1 MSLAVAVAVW
11 LLCSSPAISGQ
22 HPDCQRS
29 GARTPAEHLKVAEC
43 LAQSENWKAAEE
55 HFRFARQSPAT
66 LAAATVGHA
75 RVLYH
80 LNQPYDAMRELDELL
95 KKHPDS
101 APALELLATLHTL
114 VADDTT
120 LALELME
127 RCSRL
132 ATRDSGVWQHLG
144 NLYLVK
150 RRDEEALRCFERAV
164 ELTPRDPQALACLG
178 YFYSKAERAEEAKAR
193 FDQALA
199 LVREASEP
207 AIVWLTYG
215 RALQEQRQWEISR
228 SACTEALK
236 LDPKSSE
243 AYYARA
249 VANENLKEYEAASA
263 DALAAISEFPVP
275 RKDAYLLLLRIARA
289 QKDPAK
295 AAQYAR
301 ELAEIDAQEAKQRED
316 SRVLRD
322 MLFKAEPL
330 FMQGQYVQA
339 AAAYEELVNRVPTF
353 YEAYFALGMC
363 YAHTSQPAKAE
374 EAFRKYLVL
383 TPLSSDGHASLGLVL
398 LQAGRTAE
406 ARPELERA
414 LELDPGMLEARASLA
429 RIHAS
434 ASDFLKAIDLL
445 VKAPNPEA
453 EWDEDY
459 YILLVSCTAAAKR
472 PDEAA
477 KFCAK
482 ASARYPSSER
492 LAAVCRQNP

>member
-11 LLCSSPAISGQ
+11 LLCSPAISGQ

-43 LAQSENWKAAEE
+43 LAQSESWKAAEE

-75 RVLYH
+75 RALYH
-80 LNQPYDAMRELDELL
+80 LNQPYEAMLELDEFL
-95 KKHPDS
+95 KNHPDS
-101 APALELLATLHTL
+101 PPALQLLATLHAV

-132 ATRDSGVWQHLG
+132 APTDSGVWQHLG

-164 ELTPRDPQALACLG
+164 ELTPQDPQALASLG
-178 YFYSKAERAEEAKAR
+178 YFYSKFDRAEEAKTR

-199 LVREASEP
+199 LVAQSSEP
-207 AIVWLTYG
+207 AVVWLTYG
-215 RALQEQRQWEISR
+215 KALQEQRQWVESR
-228 SACTEALK
+228 SAYDQALK

-243 AYYARA
+243 AYYGRA
-249 VANENLKEYEAASA
+249 VANENLKEFDAASA
-263 DALAAISEFPVP
+263 DALAAIREFPVP
-275 RKDAYLLLLRIARA
+275 RKDGYLLLIRVARA
-289 QKDPAK
+289 QKDQAK
-295 AAQYAR
+295 AAHYAL
-301 ELAEIDAQEAKQRED
+301 ELAEIDAKEAKSKEE
-316 SRVLRD
+316 SRILRD
-322 MLFKAEPL
+322 LLFEAEPL
-330 FMQGQYVQA
+330 FVQGRFAQA
-339 AAAYEELVNRVPTF
+339 AIVYQELVSRAPKF

-363 YAHTSQPAKAE
+363 HAHTSQLANAE
-374 EAFRKYLVL
+374 EAFKRYLEL
-383 TPLSSDGHASLGLVL
+383 QPLSADGHASLGLVL
-398 LQAGRTAE
+398 LQTGRTAE

-414 LELDPGMLEARASLA
+414 LELEPGMLETRATLA

-434 ASDFLKAIDLL
+434 ASDFSKAIDLL
-445 VKAPNPEA
+445 TKTPNPEA
-453 EWDEDY
+453 EWDEDH
-459 YILLVSCTAAAKR
+459 YILLVSCAAAAKR

-477 KFCAK
+477 KLCAK